1 MSHIQ
6 ALPEGTELV
15 SDFRIERVLG
25 AGGFGITYL
34 AREIALDRAVTI
46 KEYFPNDFAAR
57 GDQIDAVPRSE
68 GYATDYQWGLDRFID
83 EAQTLAKFDHP
94 NIVRVYRY
102 FRANNTGYMVLHF
115 EEGKSLNGW
124 LQSLGRAPRQ
134 AELDQL
140 LGPMLDALAVVHA
153 ADFLHRDIAP
163 DNIIVRNDGSPVL
176 IDFGAARG
184 DIAKHSRTVSALVKP
199 GYSPYEQYGEI
210 GRQQG
215 PWTDIY
221 ALAATLYHAITG
233 KRPPDAP
240 SRVVKDEII
249 PAHEAALSAY
259 RPGFLMAIDQG
270 LWIDIDKRP
279 QNVAAWRAALLKA
292 DATPGQR
299 GWFGSKRQSDLAP
312 PVDAAGTLDV
322 GDGLAA
328 TRALTEP
335 LPGAQLA
342 PPPPDVPLDGV
353 VPRGRIVDF
362 LEGVRP
368 SPRAAPDEAPGAQAV
383 GLTKIESG
391 IEAAVK
397 QLGAQDPAPVAKSK
411 KRGGFFQRQPK
422 PATEPEPPKSAD
434 IISNDRPVDVHSA
447 PAAAVKRK
455 NDRGQGAKRKPPK
468 PRPVCKRSGWRWFP
482 IVLKLAIGVVIA
494 TVLVRVQQSMPH
506 FEFRSSSTVAS
517 SPGTTSRTVTG
528 STTKTKAKTKSATT
542 ERRGL
547 RGEKKLLRTA
557 EASASKVIVEKVRP
571 APVTLLLRTFEAHAG
586 GTSAVRF
593 ADKGTKLV
601 TVGGDGTLRVW
612 DAKTFTLVRTMELEY
627 GPATSLAVLGNR
639 ALTGH
644 ENGRIALWD
653 LNLGMQISTFKRND
667 APVSS
672 LAFAG
677 PKKFLAGAL
686 DWSAAL
692 WESATP
698 SVPLQVFEG
707 HKRDVLAIA
716 YEPGRGLIGS
726 GSADR
731 TVKLWDGKSLSLLGT
746 YPRSKNFVTAIAFSP
761 DGSAILIGT
770 LDGGISLY
778 GTDNRRRKRRYR
790 GHRGRVTSLQFIDGG
805 REFVSAS
812 ADGTVRLWNHRDGRA
827 LQTYGA
833 AGAKISN
840 AAVSPDGRFI
850 AAGKD
855 NGTVQIWNGAVL
867 D

>member
-34 AREIALDRAVTI
+34 AREIALDRTVTI
-46 KEYFPNDFAAR
+46 KEYFPSDFAAR
-57 GDQIDAVPRSE
+57 GDEIAAVPRSE
-68 GYATDYQWGLDRFID
+68 GCATDYQWGLDRFID

-115 EEGKSLNGW
+115 EEGKSLKGW

-240 SRVVKDEII
+240 SRVVKDEIV
-249 PAHEAALSAY
+249 PARDAALSAY
-259 RPGFLMAIDQG
+259 RPAFLKAIDQG
-270 LWIDIDKRP
+270 LRIDIEKRP
-279 QNVAAWRAALLKA
+279 QNVAEWRAALLA
-292 DATPGQR
+292 PDASSGQR
-299 GWFGSKRQSDLAP
+299 GWFGSKRQSEVAT
-312 PVDAAGTLDV
+312 PVDTAVTDV
-322 GDGLAA
+322 GGEVAA

-335 LPGAQLA
+335 LPGAALA
-342 PPPPDVPLDGV
+342 PPPPDVPRDGV
-353 VPRGRIVDF
+353 APRGRIIDF
-362 LEGVRP
+362 LEGARP
-368 SPRAAPDEAPGAQAV
+368 SPRAAPDEAPGSKEV
-383 GLTKIESG
+383 GLTQIEAD

-397 QLGAQDPAPVAKSK
+397 QLGAPDEAPAPMPDKPK
-411 KRGGFFQRQPK
+411 KRGGFFQRQLK
-422 PATEPEPPKSAD
+422 PVPQLEPPKSAD
-434 IISNDRPVDVHSA
+434 IISNDRPVDVRSA
-447 PAAAVKRK
+447 PVVAAKRK

-468 PRPVCKRSGWRWFP
+468 PRPVRKKSAWRWFP
-482 IVLKLAIGVVIA
+482 IASKLAIGIVIA
-494 TVLVRVQQSMPH
+494 TVLVRLQQSMPH
-506 FEFRSSSTVAS
+506 FEFRSSGTVAS
-517 SPGTTSRTVTG
+517 SPAAAPRTVTG
-528 STTKTKAKTKSATT
+528 STTKTKTT
-542 ERRGL
+542 TSERRGA
-547 RGEKKLLRTA
+547 RTEKKLRRTA
-557 EASASKVIVEKVRP
+557 NASPPKVIIEKVRSAP
-571 APVTLLLRTFEAHAG
+571 ATLLLRTFEAHAG
-586 GTSAVRF
+586 GTSAVRY
-593 ADKGTKLV
+593 AGKGTKLV

-612 DAKTFTLVRTMELEY
+612 DTKTFKLVRTMELEY
-627 GPATSLAVLGNR
+627 GPATALAAFDNR

-653 LNLGMQISTFKRND
+653 LNLGMQLATFKRND

-677 PKKFLAGAL
+677 PKKFLAGSH
-686 DWSAAL
+686 DWSVAL

-698 SVPLQVFEG
+698 SVPLQIFEG

-716 YEPGRGLIGS
+716 YEPGRGLIAS

-746 YPRSKNFVTAIAFSP
+746 YPRRKSFVTAVTFSP
-761 DGSAILIGT
+761 DGSAMLIGT

-778 GTDNRRRKRRYR
+778 GTDNRRRKRVYR
-790 GHRGRVTSLQFIDGG
+790 GHRDRVTSLQFIDGG

-812 ADGTVRLWNHRDGRA
+812 ADGTVRLWNHRDGRS
-827 LQTYGA
+827 LQTYGS

-840 AAVSPDGRFI
+840 ATVSPDGRFI